1 MSDEMAWLIERA
13 DPNNP
18 GCVLPD
24 SFLGIQGSYDGVY
37 GGGRFTWLPNASD
50 AIRFARHKDAA
61 MFVGAMA
68 LLQKDMILRDTIRG
82 LRDGEPRAIVV
93 EHRWCDSSLK
103 SL

>member
-61 MFVGAMA
+61 MFARLGITPMAIAQTQAEVAAERMPKGCVKLEQVG
-68 LLQKDMILRDTIRG
+68 
-82 LRDGEPRAIVV
+82 
-93 EHRWCDSSLK
+93 
-103 SL
+103 